1 MKILAAQLN
10 FTIGDFSGNT
20 QKIISALASAR
31 DKGADIVL
39 FPELALCGYP
49 PEDLLLHH
57 DFVDEVEK
65 HLAIVARQTKGLFVA
80 VGTVRKAPGK
90 GQKPLGN
97 SVAIICDGKILGYQD
112 KILLPTY
119 DVFDELRY
127 FEPGDKL
134 SLWEH
139 KGKKIGLLVCEDIW
153 QHSGYVGHT
162 SYLRDPVKELAALK
176 PDIVLNLSAS
186 PYQFNKP
193 NVRVDVCAKAAKE
206 IGCPVVLCCQVGGN
220 DELIFDGY
228 SVYVDAS
235 AQLRQLGR
243 GFEED
248 EMLIDLSSA
257 HSFCPL
263 TYDPLEDLY
272 RALVLGVRDYFHKS
286 GFKKGCLGLSGGID
300 SALVAC
306 IAADALGKDNVLGI
320 AMPSRYSSMGSVSD
334 AHAVA
339 RHLGIQCLDIPIEGP
354 FSSFLSLMEPTFRG
368 RKSDVTEENMQARIR
383 GMILMAISN
392 KFGHVVLSTGNKSEM
407 AMGYCTLYGD
417 MCGGLSVIADVT
429 KTQVYALSRWI
440 NREKE
445 IIPLSTI
452 EKPPSAELRPNQK
465 DSDSLPDYAIL
476 DKILHAY
483 IEDCLSIEMIAK
495 THHLDISLVE
505 DVVRKVHRAEY
516 KRRQAAPGLR
526 VSKKAFRVGRK
537 YPIVQRWVH

>member
-1 MKILAAQLN
+1 DPVQE
-10 FTIGDFSGNT
+10 
-20 QKIISALASAR
+20 LAS
-31 DKGADIVL
+31 L
-39 FPELALCGYP
+39 QP
-49 PEDLLLHH
+49 
-57 DFVDEVEK
+57 
-65 HLAIVARQTKGLFVA
+65 
-80 VGTVRKAPGK
+80 
-90 GQKPLGN
+90 
-97 SVAIICDGKILGYQD
+97 
-112 KILLPTY
+112 
-119 DVFDELRY
+119 DV
-127 FEPGDKL
+127 
-134 SLWEH
+134 
-139 KGKKIGLLVCEDIW
+139 
-153 QHSGYVGHT
+153 
-162 SYLRDPVKELAALK
+162 
-176 PDIVLNLSAS
+176 VLNLSAS

-193 NVRVDVCAKAAKE
+193 HVRVDVCAQAAKE
-206 IGCPVVLCCQVGGN
+206 MGCPVILCCQVGGN

-228 SVYVDAS
+228 SVYVDKVGE
-235 AQLRQLGR
+235 LRQLGR
-243 GFEED
+243 GFEEE

-263 TYDPLEDLY
+263 IYDPLEDLY
-272 RALVLGVRDYFHKS
+272 RALVLGVKDYFHKS

-306 IAADALGKDNVLGI
+306 IAADALGKENVLGL
-320 AMPSRYSSMGSVSD
+320 AMPSRYSSEGSVSD

-339 RHLGIQCLDIPIEGP
+339 RHLEIRCLDIPIEGP
-354 FSSFLSLMEPTFRG
+354 FSSFLSLMEPTFHG
-368 RKSDVTEENMQARIR
+368 MKSDVTEENMQARIR
-383 GMILMAISN
+383 GLILMAVSN
-392 KFGHVVLSTGNKSEM
+392 KFGHVVLSTGNKSEL

-483 IEDCLSIEMIAK
+483 IEDCMSIDTIAK

-505 DVVRKVHRAEY
+505 DVVRKVHIAEY

-537 YPIVQRWVH
+537 YPIVQHWIH